1 MNQAN
6 QASGQ
11 QRAFGMKDKLAY
23 MAGDMANDFSFI
35 MSANFLMLFYINV
48 LKIEG
53 YIVGILFLLAR
64 VVDGFTD
71 IGMGRIVDT
80 IKPYPEGRF
89 RGLIRRAAPFVC
101 FSGFLLFLHIVKDWD
116 YSYKIIYIFV
126 TYIFWGSF
134 AYTAVNIPYGSM
146 ATVISA
152 KVEDRSSL
160 SVYRTV
166 GANIAVLVI
175 SFGIPLLVYR
185 EIDGKQEIIPE
196 MFTYIM
202 GAFMI
207 IAFIFYQVCWRYSTE
222 RIQLEPETPKEKKH
236 CFEDIQAIFRNLV
249 SNFALQIFI
258 LVAIFLLLATLL
270 VNAMNPYLYVDYF
283 NSKFALSIGGVF
295 APIAIFAIAPFAQ
308 RWVKAYGKKE
318 SASVALLM
326 SSIIYFALYF
336 FHITNVW
343 VYLAFVF
350 VALLGVGYFNVIVW
364 AFITDV
370 IDQQFLKT
378 NKREDGTIYAT
389 YSFARKLGQALAGGL
404 GGVALSLVGY
414 QSHVSVQSQEVLD
427 SIYSFSNLA
436 PAIFYLIIAILLKF
450 VYPLSKDVVLKN
462 SEALEELSKK

>member
-222 RIQLEPETPKEKKH
+222 RIQLEPETPKEKN
-236 CFEDIQAIFRNLV
+236 I
-249 SNFALQIFI
+249 
-258 LVAIFLLLATLL
+258 
-270 VNAMNPYLYVDYF
+270 
-283 NSKFALSIGGVF
+283 
-295 APIAIFAIAPFAQ
+295 
-308 RWVKAYGKKE
+308 
-318 SASVALLM
+318 
-326 SSIIYFALYF
+326 
-336 FHITNVW
+336 
-343 VYLAFVF
+343 
-350 VALLGVGYFNVIVW
+350 
-364 AFITDV
+364 
-370 IDQQFLKT
+370 
-378 NKREDGTIYAT
+378 
-389 YSFARKLGQALAGGL
+389 
-404 GGVALSLVGY
+404 
-414 QSHVSVQSQEVLD
+414 
-427 SIYSFSNLA
+427 
-436 PAIFYLIIAILLKF
+436 
-450 VYPLSKDVVLKN
+450 VLKIYRQYFVI
-462 SEALEELSKK
+462 

>member
-35 MSANFLMLFYINV
+35 MSANFLMLFYTNV

-101 FSGFLLFLHIVKDWD
+101 LSGFLLFLHIVKDWD

-152 KVEDRSSL
+152 KTEDRSSL

-185 EIDGKQEIIPE
+185 EIDGKQEIVPE

-207 IAFIFYQVCWRYSTE
+207 IAFIFYQVCWRCSTE
-222 RIQLEPETPKEKKH
+222 RIQIQLEPETPKEKKH

-258 LVAIFLLLATLL
+258 LVAIVLLLGTLL
-270 VNAMNPYLYVDYF
+270 VNAMNPYLYVDR
-283 NSKFALSIGGVF
+283 K
-295 APIAIFAIAPFAQ
+295 
-308 RWVKAYGKKE
+308 
-318 SASVALLM
+318 SV
-326 SSIIYFALYF
+326 
-336 FHITNVW
+336 V
-343 VYLAFVF
+343 
-350 VALLGVGYFNVIVW
+350 
-364 AFITDV
+364 
-370 IDQQFLKT
+370 
-378 NKREDGTIYAT
+378 
-389 YSFARKLGQALAGGL
+389 
-404 GGVALSLVGY
+404 
-414 QSHVSVQSQEVLD
+414 
-427 SIYSFSNLA
+427 
-436 PAIFYLIIAILLKF
+436 
-450 VYPLSKDVVLKN
+450 
-462 SEALEELSKK
+462 